1 MQILLLADIHGN
13 YPALRAIDAFFSQT
27 SFDAI
32 VNCGDS
38 VVFAP
43 FSNEVINW
51 LIARKTISIL
61 GNTDKK
67 VIKLLQGQT
76 FAKPSKEEKRIM
88 YFHAARQLSRQC
100 GDYLQSLG
108 ISAELPLTPIDHDPE
123 KHKGNQLGIF
133 HGSPAK
139 PHEFLFDTT
148 PRDRFAELARDYP
161 YKAIVTGHSHTPYHF
176 EVNGTHFINPGSA
189 GRMFDG
195 NPAVGCAVLTCKESQ
210 VEVQHYRI
218 DYDVPQVVAELAR
231 QQLPQIYQAMYLE
244 GKKLN

>member
-13 YPALRAIDAFFSQT
+13 YPALRAIDTFFSHT

-43 FSNEVINW
+43 FSNQVINW
-51 LIARKTISIL
+51 LIARDTISIL

-67 VIKLLQGQT
+67 VIKLLQGRT
-76 FAKPSKEEKRIM
+76 FTKPSSEEKRIM
-88 YFHAARQLSRQC
+88 YFHAARQLTRTCS
-100 GDYLQSLG
+100 DYLQSLG
-108 ISAELPLTPIDHDPE
+108 NSAEIQITSSHYDT
-123 KHKGNQLGIF
+123 KGHKRNTLGIF
-133 HGSPAK
+133 HGSPAR

-148 PRDRFAELARDYP
+148 PIERFRELAEEFP
-161 YKAIVTGHSHTPYHF
+161 YKAIVTGHSHTPYHL

-195 NPAVGCAVLTCKESQ
+195 NPAVGCAVLTCPDSHL
-210 VEVQHYRI
+210 EVRHYRI
-218 DYDVPQVVAELAR
+218 EYDVSQVVDELER
-231 QQLPQIYQAMYLE
+231 QQLPQIYQTMYRE

>member
-1 MQILLLADIHGN
+1 MRILLLADIHGN
-13 YPALRAIDAFFSQT
+13 YPALRAIEAFFSNT

-51 LIARKTISIL
+51 LIARKSISIL

-67 VIKLLQGQT
+67 VIKLLQGHT
-76 FAKPSKEEKRIM
+76 FSKPSKEEKRIM
-88 YFHAARQLSRQC
+88 YFHAARQLTRQC
-100 GDYLQSLG
+100 SDYLQSLG
-108 ISAELPLTPIDHDPE
+108 ISAELSLTARLSHSE
-123 KHKGNQLGIF
+123 EHKGNMLGIF

-148 PRDRFAELARDYP
+148 PLDRFTELARCYP

-176 EVNGTHFINPGSA
+176 EVDGTHFINPGSA

-195 NPAVGCAVLTCKESQ
+195 NPAVSCAVLTCMSSQ
-210 VEVQHYRI
+210 VEVHHYRI
-218 DYDVPQVVAELAR
+218 DYDVSQVIAELER
-231 QQLPQIYQAMYLE
+231 QQLPQIYQAMYRE

>member
-1 MQILLLADIHGN
+1 MRLLLLADIHGN
-13 YPALRAIDAFFSQT
+13 YPALRAIETFFADT
-27 SFDAI
+27 TFDAI

-51 LIARKTISIL
+51 LVARKTISIL

-67 VIKLLQGQT
+67 VIKLLRGQT
-76 FAKPSKEEKRIM
+76 FVKPAKEEKRIM
-88 YFHAARQLSRQC
+88 YFHAARQLSKQC
-100 GDYLQSLG
+100 GDYLQSLPV
-108 ISAELPLTPIDHDPE
+108 SAEFPLSSHAPSPDAPKE
-123 KHKGNQLGIF
+123 NLLGIF

-148 PRDRFAELARDYP
+148 PLDRFTELACDYP

-176 EVNGTHFINPGSA
+176 EVNNTHFINPGSA

-195 NPAVGCAVLTCKESQ
+195 NPAVGCAVLTCTDSR
-210 VEVQHYRI
+210 VAVDHYRI
-218 DYDVPQVVAELAR
+218 DYDVDQVIAELRR
-231 QQLPQIYQAMYLE
+231 QQLPPIYQTMYRE

>member
-1 MQILLLADIHGN
+1 MRILLLADIHGN
-13 YPALRAIDAFFSQT
+13 YPALRAIDAFFSLT
-27 SFDAI
+27 TFDAI

-51 LIARKTISIL
+51 LLARRAISIL

-67 VIKLLQGQT
+67 VIKLLQGRT
-76 FAKPSKEEKRIM
+76 FTKPSKEEKRIM
-88 YFHAARQLSRQC
+88 YVHAARQLTKQC
-100 GDYLQSLG
+100 GDYLQSLN
-108 ISAELPLTPIDHDPE
+108 ISAELRLTDVAPDPE
-123 KHKGNQLGIF
+123 NQKGNLLGIF

-148 PRDRFAELARDYP
+148 PLDRFAELARDYP
-161 YKAIVTGHSHTPYHF
+161 YRAIVTGHSHTPYHF
-176 EVNGTHFINPGSA
+176 DIDGTHFINPGSA

-195 NPAVGCAVLTCKESQ
+195 NPAVGCAVLTCNGTG
-210 VEVQHYRI
+210 VEVEHHRI
-218 DYDVPQVVAELAR
+218 DYDVSQVIAELAR
-231 QQLPQIYQAMYLE
+231 QRLPKIYQTMYRE